1 MKSLFESLYDSSY
14 NKTIINEYAQ
24 LVAEEMVNESFKSSI
39 VQKLAKAIY
48 DAEKDHNKREVDNAK
63 RMDKEY
69 PYHDGSKHKPT
80 LKNFTSIFGPK
91 DSTDRYGNSK
101 KKLQGLKWSEIKDED
116 FKEFAPDD
124 KELIKLIKASY
135 GKKDGNADFIVMTK
149 SGQILNFIKAY
160 GTSEKSD
167 GMYYFK
173 AEEFVKSKY
182 GDYKVSSEVKE
193 LTKPYYSY
201 QQRSLKVG
209 EVIDALKGL
218 ATIEG
223 VKVYAL
229 EITSDMVK
237 EYSDIISDRAKSK
250 EGVINYD
257 KDSLRNLLKKQQ
269 ARYNALVAEMKAK
282 KLMQDPES
290 LFDDIKKVNDEV
302 VELYKK
308 IFDSPE
314 NLDKNF
320 EIRCL
325 MDYVSYAYDEYYRY
339 LKESRSAER
348 SVQRAKDKGYSDEEA
363 DKWGEWHRGSAK
375 NSINDVKKYLNK
387 IKKEIETIK
396 SNL

>member
-24 LVAEEMVNESFKSSI
+24 LVAEEMINESFKSSI

-48 DAEKDHNKREVDNAK
+48 DAEKDHNKREVDTAK

-69 PYHDGSKHKPT
+69 PSNDGYKHKPR
-80 LKNFTSIFGPK
+80 LINFASIFGPK
-91 DSTDRYGNSK
+91 ESSDRYGNNK

-116 FKEFAPDD
+116 FKEYAPDD
-124 KELIKLIKASY
+124 KELIKLIKSSY

-149 SGQILNFIKAY
+149 NGQILNFIKAY
-160 GTSEKSD
+160 GESEKSD

-173 AEEFVKSKY
+173 TDGEW
-182 GDYKVSSEVKE
+182 GNGVKE
-193 LTKPYYSY
+193 LKKHYYSY
-201 QQRSLKVG
+201 QLRSLKVN
-209 EVIDALKGL
+209 EVIDVLKEL

-237 EYSDIISDRAKSK
+237 EYSDIISDRAKSQ

-269 ARYNALVAEMKAK
+269 ARYKALVAEMKAK

-290 LFDDIKKVNDEV
+290 LFNDIKKVNDEV

-320 EIRCL
+320 EIGCL
-325 MDYVSYAYDEYYRY
+325 MDYVSRAYDEYYRY
-339 LKESRSAER
+339 LKESKSAER

-375 NSINDVKKYLNK
+375 NSINDVKEYLNK
-387 IKKEIETIK
+387 IKKEIENIK
-396 SNL
+396 SHL